1 MAFYPTL
8 SHYIEEYD
16 KSPLS
21 LLLYIINREVVNL
34 NIKSNDKI
42 VGYPTPNQKEDLKL
56 FQYADDTNFFIII
69 EDSIVKIRQFF
80 KQYKI
85 ETGAIIIISKT
96 TITPLANAKINNL
109 DKKIKNIQI
118 NNPKILSK
126 SLASTLTMI

>member
-1 MAFYPTL
+1 M
-8 SHYIEEYD
+8 
-16 KSPLS
+16 
-21 LLLYIINREVVNL
+21 
-34 NIKSNDKI
+34 
-42 VGYPTPNQKEDLKL
+42 GYPTPNQKEDLKL
-56 FQYADDTNFFIII
+56 FQYADDINFFIII
-69 EDSIVKIRQFF
+69 EDSIVKILKFF